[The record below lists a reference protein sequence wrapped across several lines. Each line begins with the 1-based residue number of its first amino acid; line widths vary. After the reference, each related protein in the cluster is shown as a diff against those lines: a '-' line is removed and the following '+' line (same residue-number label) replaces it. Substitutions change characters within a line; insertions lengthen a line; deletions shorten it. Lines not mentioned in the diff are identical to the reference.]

1 MSLFSKEK
9 NSLHPNI
16 LSLLGYS
23 LPHWRIFAMAVK
35 NLCAFVKL
43 YENSLGSHNHMG
55 GIYIRNRTYL
65 HKSSIKVSNTW
76 PSLKHMLDAWVF
88 QDQSP
93 SLRPSDYLPDH
104 LIFHNRLWYVLS
116 WDEAHKKRK
125 CFTLYTFYIRIIIR
139 LYAYTWSVLK
149 MMIVLL
155 NNLTLLIC
163 VVLNHDYNGFNF
175 IVIFF

>member
-1 MSLFSKEK
+1 
-9 NSLHPNI
+9 
-16 LSLLGYS
+16 
-23 LPHWRIFAMAVK
+23 MAVK

-125 CFTLYTFYIRIIIR
+125 CFIYRCTLHILYMHNYTVICLYMISVKSDDCIIKI
-139 LYAYTWSVLK
+139 T
-149 MMIVLL
+149 
-155 NNLTLLIC
+155 
-163 VVLNHDYNGFNF
+163 
-175 IVIFF
+175 